1 MVVDTIHAIYFDAL
15 SNPLKQPCLS
25 SFFPPSI
32 PSPSLPSNR
41 CSREKLFRYSLV
53 SRILL
58 LSRIR
63 WTLFSRARKL
73 RRGKREGPRRGSP
86 RIPLS
91 LKYSA
96 FICSRWNSNDSER
109 DEVYPANGVCG
120 GRTSLKRTK
129 LLEFIFALITRKIRG
144 GGGGGDRNFPEGC
157 VRTHSPR
164 SCPRHRTNT
173 TRAPPSRASS
183 ISIGQ
188 GERKLLLISVSSM
201 CACAATTVF
210 RRGIFF
216 RYFFPHLGKNPREK
230 LRGSSSR
237 PVSFFPTR

>member
-1 MVVDTIHAIYFDAL
+1 MDTIHAIYFDAL

-144 GGGGGDRNFPEGC
+144 GGRIVIFPRGVYEHTRPDL
-157 VRTHSPR
+157 VRAIVQIRRVH
-164 SCPRHRTNT
+164 RHH
-173 TRAPPSRASS
+173 APPP
-183 ISIGQ
+183 
-188 GERKLLLISVSSM
+188 
-201 CACAATTVF
+201 F
-210 RRGIFF
+210 RLDKVNVNFF
-216 RYFFPHLGKNPREK
+216 
-230 LRGSSSR
+230 
-237 PVSFFPTR
+237 

>member
-1 MVVDTIHAIYFDAL
+1 MDTIHAIYFDAL

-25 SFFPPSI
+25 SFFLPSL

-173 TRAPPSRASS
+173 TRAPSSRASS